1 MGQLEDFRASL
12 KRKDSAV
19 SSEGEIPVK
28 SIAKEKQEKMKRR
41 MLGVSGELHLEL
53 KALSVWRIKS
63 HPKASPGITDTIQ
76 EMMRVYYKK
85 YPEAKKFV
93 EEFCG

>member
-12 KRKDSAV
+12 KKRDSAV

-28 SIAKEKQEKMKRR
+28 NISKAKQEKMKRKT
-41 MLGVSGELHLEL
+41 LGVSGELHLEL

-63 HPKASPGITDTIQ
+63 HPKAIPGITDTIQ

-85 YPEAKKFV
+85 YPEAKEFVDKFC
-93 EEFCG
+93 E

>member
-1 MGQLEDFRASL
+1 MGQLEDFRESL

-19 SSEGEIPVK
+19 RSEGEM
-28 SIAKEKQEKMKRR
+28 SIARAKQEKIKRR
-41 MLGVSGELHLEL
+41 TVGVSGELHLEL

-85 YPEAKKFV
+85 YPKAKEFV
-93 EEFCG
+93 EKFCE